1 MSGCEYCFLSLLT
14 ANKLIDHPDPS
25 RNSTNEP
32 IPIDFGKFQMEMTCL
47 YEPNVSSKCPNVVR
61 NAKHMITTS
70 ATRHGERLSQYS
82 NTQSCDRYTS
92 FWERYMPFKSFKMIF
107 EEM

>member
-14 ANKLIDHPDPS
+14 ANKLIEHPDPS

-47 YEPNVSSKCPNVVR
+47 YEPNVKSKCPSVVR
-61 NAKHMITTS
+61 NAKELITTS
-70 ATRHGERLSQYS
+70 AIRHGERLSQYS
-82 NTQSCDRYTS
+82 NTPSCDTNTS
-92 FWERYMPFKSFKMIF
+92 FWERYISFASVKMF
-107 EEM
+107 FGGM